1 MKQTLALRMGTQLSM
16 TPQLQQAIR
25 LMQLSAVELN
35 LEIRQAI
42 ESNPMLELVEDD
54 GADRVDGDEMAA
66 EESVDEVG
74 SEDDG
79 AAESPDEEPDYADA
93 DDDALGDTAE
103 EWDNLDAEAHEV
115 GSEAP
120 DAAPQDIPDDLPVDV
135 SWDDVYQPATPTDGA
150 VVGRGADDDGFEERN
165 GTGESLAS
173 HLLWQLNLTSMSDR
187 DRLAALA
194 IIDSIDDDGMLQAS
208 IDDLLDAMDPALA
221 FEADEM
227 EAVLRRVQSFDPPGV
242 GARDLSECLQR
253 QLEQLPS
260 DVAWRDEALGL
271 VRDHFPTLAS
281 RDFATLARRA
291 KLGADDLV
299 AVIALIQSLNPR
311 PGATIGDATTEYVEP
326 DVIVSKRRGRWTVD
340 LNRENA
346 PKVRVNGLYAGFIKP
361 ADSSA
366 DNQFLKDN
374 LQEARWF
381 LKNLEYRN
389 ETLLRVAGEIVK
401 RQRGFLE
408 HGEEA
413 MQPLILADIASAV
426 DRHESTISRVTTRK
440 YMDTPRGI
448 FELKYFFSS
457 HVNTAGGGEVSSTA
471 IRAVIRKLTAEE
483 DPKKPL
489 SDSKIADIL
498 RDREI
503 KVARRTVAK
512 YRESL
517 AIPPSNER
525 RRLL

>member
-25 LMQLSAVELN
+25 LMQLSALELN
-35 LEIRQAI
+35 LEVRQAI

-54 GADRVDGDEMAA
+54 GDDVND
-66 EESVDEVG
+66 VDEV
-74 SEDDG
+74 DDVDQVG
-79 AAESPDEEPDYADA
+79 ADEVGTEESGAVDDSAAESADDAA
-93 DDDALGDTAE
+93 DDDPLVDAVAD
-103 EWDNLDAEAHEV
+103 WDDLDDGTDAE
-115 GSEAP
+115 SEP
-120 DAAPQDIPDDLPVDV
+120 SQDSLQDIPTDLPVDV
-135 SWDDVYQPATPTDGA
+135 SWDDVYQPTAPSDTALGSSGA
-150 VVGRGADDDGFEERN
+150 ADDGFEERN
-165 GTGESLAS
+165 GTSESLAD

-194 IIDSIDDDGMLQAS
+194 IIDSIDDDGMLRAS

-221 FEADEM
+221 FDAAEM

-242 GARDLSECLQR
+242 GARDLAECLLR
-253 QLEQLPS
+253 QLEEMPS
-260 DVAWRDEALGL
+260 DTAWRDEALGL
-271 VRDHFPTLAS
+271 VRDHFPTLAN
-281 RDFATLARRA
+281 RDFATLARRTR
-291 KLGADDLV
+291 LHQDELV

-311 PGATIGDATTEYVEP
+311 PGATIGDVTTEYVEP
-326 DVIVSKRRGRWTVD
+326 DVVVAKRKGRWTVD
-340 LNRENA
+340 LNRENT

-361 ADSSA
+361 ADTSA
-366 DNQFLKDN
+366 DNQYLKDN

-389 ETLLRVAGEIVK
+389 ETLLRVASEIVK

-413 MQPLILADIASAV
+413 MQPLILADIATAV

-457 HVNTAGGGEVSSTA
+457 HVNTANGGEVSSTA

-498 RDREI
+498 RGREI

-525 RRLL
+525 RLM

>member
-25 LMQLSAVELN
+25 LMQLSALELD

-54 GADRVDGDEMAA
+54 VDLDDAHPEDSDDVDAEQPGAD
-66 EESVDEVG
+66 
-74 SEDDG
+74 EDAD
-79 AAESPDEEPDYADA
+79 ESPDDEHADGDAGDCLTAQAMEDWENGETESDAA
-93 DDDALGDTAE
+93 DDT
-103 EWDNLDAEAHEV
+103 
-115 GSEAP
+115 
-120 DAAPQDIPDDLPVDV
+120 PQDIPADLPVDV
-135 SWDDVYQPATPTDGA
+135 SWDDVYQTAAPTEA
-150 VVGRGADDDGFEERN
+150 ALGRGADADDGFEERN

-194 IIDSIDDDGMLQAS
+194 VIDSIDDDGMLKAS
-208 IDDLLDAMDPALA
+208 IDDLLGALDPALA

-227 EAVLRRVQSFDPPGV
+227 EAVLRRIQSFDPPGV
-242 GARDLSECLQR
+242 GARDLAECLQR
-253 QLEQLPS
+253 QLEEMRS
-260 DVAWRDEALGL
+260 GTAWRDEALSL
-271 VRDHFPTLAS
+271 VRDHFPTLAN

-291 KLGADDLV
+291 KLGADELV
-299 AVIALIQSLNPR
+299 AVVALIQSLNPR
-311 PGATIGDATTEYVEP
+311 PGASIGDVATEYLEP
-326 DVIVSKRRGRWTVD
+326 DVIVTKRQGRWTVD
-340 LNRENA
+340 LNRENT

-366 DNQFLKDN
+366 DNQYLKDN

-389 ETLLRVAGEIVK
+389 ETLLRVASEIVK

-413 MQPLILADIASAV
+413 MQPLILADIATAV

-440 YMDTPRGI
+440 YMATPRGI

-457 HVNTAGGGEVSSTA
+457 HVSTANGGEVSSTA
-471 IRAVIRKLTAEE
+471 IRAVIRKLTSEE
-483 DPKKPL
+483 DPKNPL

-498 RDREI
+498 REREI

-525 RRLL
+525 RRLM

>member
-54 GADRVDGDEMAA
+54 GADGVDGDEMAG

-79 AAESPDEEPDYADA
+79 AAESPDEESDYADA
-93 DDDALGDTAE
+93 ADDPLDDTAE
-103 EWDNLDAEAHEV
+103 EWDDLDAEADEV
-115 GSEAP
+115 DSQAP
-120 DAAPQDIPDDLPVDV
+120 DETAQDIPEDLPVDV
-135 SWDDVYQPATPTDGA
+135 SWDDVYQPATPADAGLA
-150 VVGRGADDDGFEERN
+150 GGGADDDGFEERN

-208 IDDLLDAMDPALA
+208 IDDLLDALDPALA

-242 GARDLSECLQR
+242 GARDLPECLLR
-253 QLEQLPS
+253 QLEQMPS
-260 DVAWRDEALGL
+260 DVAWRDEGLRL

-291 KLGADDLV
+291 KLDADELV
-299 AVIALIQSLNPR
+299 AVIALIQSLSPR
-311 PGATIGDATTEYVEP
+311 PGATVGDAATEYVEP

-366 DNQFLKDN
+366 DNQFLKNN

-498 RDREI
+498 RAREI

>member
-1 MKQTLALRMGTQLSM
+1 MLKQTIALRMGTQLAM

-25 LMQLSAVELN
+25 LMQLSTLELN

-42 ESNPMLELVEDD
+42 ESNPMLELVEESDPVD
-54 GADRVDGDEMAA
+54 ADLVGA
-66 EESVDEVG
+66 DEVG
-74 SEDDG
+74 AEDG
-79 AAESPDEEPDYADA
+79 RAPEAPAEERSDDPSADA
-93 DDDALGDTAE
+93 TDERDDPDGG
-103 EWDNLDAEAHEV
+103 LDDE
-115 GSEAP
+115 SEPAN
-120 DAAPQDIPDDLPVDV
+120 DAPQDIPTDLPVDV
-135 SWDDVYQPATPTDGA
+135 SWDDVYQPATPIDVALGGGG
-150 VVGRGADDDGFEERN
+150 VADDDGFEERN
-165 GTGESLAS
+165 GTSESLRS
-173 HLLWQLNLTSMSDR
+173 HLLWQLNLTSLSDR

-194 IIDSIDDDGMLQAS
+194 IIDSIDDDGMLRAS
-208 IDDLLDAMDPALA
+208 IDDLIDALDPALA

-227 EAVLRRVQSFDPPGV
+227 ETVLRRIQSFDPPGV
-242 GARDLSECLQR
+242 GARDLAECLQR
-253 QLEQLPS
+253 QLEEMPS
-260 DVAWRDEALGL
+260 DVAWRDEALSL

-291 KLGADDLV
+291 RLTADELV
-299 AVIALIQSLNPR
+299 AVVALIQSLNPR
-311 PGATIGDATTEYVEP
+311 PGATIGDVTTEYVEP
-326 DVIVSKRRGRWTVD
+326 DVIVSKRKGHWTVD
-340 LNRENA
+340 LNREST

-366 DNQFLKDN
+366 DNQYLKDN

-413 MQPLILADIASAV
+413 MQPLILADIATAV

-457 HVNTAGGGEVSSTA
+457 HVNTANGGEVSSTA

-483 DPKKPL
+483 DPRKPL

-498 RDREI
+498 RGREI

-525 RRLL
+525 RRLM

>member
-1 MKQTLALRMGTQLSM
+1 MKQTLALRMGTQLAM

-25 LMQLSAVELN
+25 LMQLSALELS

-54 GADRVDGDEMAA
+54 GDPVDVDQVGA
-66 EESVDEVG
+66 DEVG
-74 SEDDG
+74 ADDG
-79 AAESPDEEPDYADA
+79 SAESGPEERA
-93 DDDALGDTAE
+93 DDDEPSADATGDWE
-103 EWDNLDAEAHEV
+103 DLDSSLDPE
-115 GSEAP
+115 SEPP
-120 DAAPQDIPDDLPVDV
+120 DDAPQDIPEDLPVDV
-135 SWDDVYQPATPTDGA
+135 SWDDVYQPATPTDTALGGGA
-150 VVGRGADDDGFEERN
+150 VDDDGFEERN
-165 GTGESLAS
+165 GTSESLTS

-194 IIDSIDDDGMLQAS
+194 IIDSIDDDGMLRPS
-208 IDDLLDAMDPALA
+208 IDDLLDALDPALA

-227 EAVLRRVQSFDPPGV
+227 ETVLRRVQGFDPPGV
-242 GARDLSECLQR
+242 GARDLAECLLR
-253 QLEQLPS
+253 QLEQMPS
-260 DVAWRDEALGL
+260 EVAWRDEAFGL
-271 VRDHFPTLAS
+271 VRDHFADLAS
-281 RDFATLARRA
+281 RDLATLARRA
-291 KLGADDLV
+291 KLSPEDLV

-326 DVIVSKRRGRWTVD
+326 DVVVSKKKGRWTVD

-366 DNQFLKDN
+366 DNQYLKDN

-389 ETLLRVAGEIVK
+389 ETLLRVASEIVK

-413 MQPLILADIASAV
+413 MQPLILADIATAV

-457 HVNTAGGGEVSSTA
+457 HVNTANGGEVSSTA

-483 DPKKPL
+483 DPRKPL

-498 RDREI
+498 RGREI

-525 RRLL
+525 RRLM

>member
-25 LMQLSAVELN
+25 LMQLSAVEIN

-54 GADRVDGDEMAA
+54 GADRVDGDEMAV
-66 EESVDEVG
+66 EEPVDEVG
-74 SEDDG
+74 SEDDD
-79 AAESPDEEPDYADA
+79 AVESPDEEPDADA
-93 DDDALGDTAE
+93 GDDALGDTAE
-103 EWDNLDAEAHEV
+103 EWDNLDAETDEV
-115 GSEAP
+115 DSEAP
-120 DAAPQDIPDDLPVDV
+120 DDAPQDIPDDLPVDV
-135 SWDDVYQPATPTDGA
+135 SWDDVYQPATPTD
-150 VVGRGADDDGFEERN
+150 VGLAGGGADDDGFEERN

-173 HLLWQLNLTSMSDR
+173 HLLWQLNVTSMSDR

-194 IIDSIDDDGMLQAS
+194 IIDSIDDDGMLRAS
-208 IDDLLDAMDPALA
+208 IDDLLDALDPALA
-221 FEADEM
+221 YEADEL
-227 EAVLRRVQSFDPPGV
+227 EAVLRRVQSFDPAGV
-242 GARDLSECLQR
+242 GARDLPECLLR
-253 QLEQLPS
+253 QLEQMPS

-271 VRDHFPTLAS
+271 VRDHFPTLAN

-299 AVIALIQSLNPR
+299 EVIALIQSLNPR
-311 PGATIGDATTEYVEP
+311 PGATIGDAATEYVEP
-326 DVIVSKRRGRWTVD
+326 DVIVSKKRGRWTVD

-457 HVNTAGGGEVSSTA
+457 HVNTANGGEVSSTA